1 MKKLL
6 LLPLFFISV
15 AIVSQVD
22 FLQLGADID
31 GEAAGDLSGS
41 SVSMNAAGD
50 RVAIGASINNNGNG
64 VNAGHV
70 RIYDWNGTAWTQLGT
85 DIDGEA
91 ANDRS
96 GSSVSMNAA
105 GDRVAIGAF
114 GNGVNAGHVRIYD
127 WNGTAW
133 TQLGTDIDGE
143 AAGDRSGSSVS
154 MNATGD
160 RVAIGAY
167 INNNGNGVNAGHVRI
182 YDWNGTAW
190 TQLGTDIDGEAAN
203 DRSGSSVSMNATGD
217 RVAIGAWVNSGNALN
232 AGHVRIYQWYGTTWA
247 QLGSD
252 IDGEAVGDRSG
263 FSVSMN
269 ASGDRVGIGATKN
282 DGPVF
287 VQSGHVRIYDW
298 NGTAWTQLGS
308 DIDGEA
314 AGDSNGWS
322 VSLSSDG
329 NTVAIGATENDGN
342 TGNFSDN
349 RGHVRI
355 YKGGPSVSITE
366 VSTQINIYPNPTN
379 EEITILI
386 DNFTENIKTEVYDI
400 IGNRLQTT
408 NKTTISLRN
417 YARGVYILKVAYGD
431 KVKEV
436 KVIKD

>member
-143 AAGDRSGSSVS
+143 AAGD
-154 MNATGD
+154 
-160 RVAIGAY
+160 
-167 INNNGNGVNAGHVRI
+167 
-182 YDWNGTAW
+182 
-190 TQLGTDIDGEAAN
+190 L
-203 DRSGSSVSMNATGD
+203 SGSSVSMNATGD